1 MASTLSTPRPP
12 SSRRRTALTS
22 TVGLKITMAIS
33 GLAFIA
39 FVLGH
44 MYGNLKAFEGHDA
57 YNAYAEH
64 LRVLGEP
71 LFPRT
76 GLLWLM
82 RVGLIAALVVH
93 VTAAVVLWRRAASA
107 RTTPYVASLRRTSTF
122 ASRTM
127 RWGGLTIFVF
137 LVWHL
142 ANFSIGRVNVTG
154 GPTNDP
160 YDLLVDTFQT
170 WWMTA
175 IYLVAMATLALH
187 LWHGTW
193 SSAQTLGLTGTP
205 RRRFAARATGAALA
219 VVVAGGFSL
228 SPIFI
233 AVGVIR

>member
-1 MASTLSTPRPP
+1 MP
-12 SSRRRTALTS
+12 SSMPTAPLVSHRRYRSLTS
-22 TVGLKITMAIS
+22 TVALKIVMALS
-33 GLAFIA
+33 GAAFIV
-39 FVLGH
+39 FVLSH
-44 MYGNLKAFEGHDA
+44 MYGNLQAFEGHDA

-82 RVGLIAALVVH
+82 RLGLIAALVVH
-93 VTAAVVLWRRAASA
+93 VTAAVILWRRALRA
-107 RTTPYVASLRRTSTF
+107 RTTPYIARLQRTSTF

-127 RWGGLTIFVF
+127 RWGGLSLFVF

-160 YDLLVDTFQT
+160 YNLLIDTFQT
-170 WWMTA
+170 WWMTL
-175 IYLVAMATLALH
+175 IYLFAMAALAMH

-193 SSAQTLGLTGTP
+193 SAAQTLGLTGTA
-205 RRRFAARATGAALA
+205 RRRFIARATGAATA

-228 SPIFI
+228 SPVFI
-233 AVGVIR
+233 ALGVIR

>member
-1 MASTLSTPRPP
+1 MASILSTSRPP

-22 TVGLKITMAIS
+22 TVGLKITMAVS

-44 MYGNLKAFEGHDA
+44 MYGNLKAFQGHDA

-93 VTAAVVLWRRAASA
+93 VTVAVVLWRRAARA
-107 RTTPYVASLRRTSTF
+107 RTTQYAARLRRTSTF

-127 RWGGLTIFVF
+127 RWGGLTIFAF

-142 ANFSIGRVNVTG
+142 ANFSIGKVNVTG
-154 GPTNDP
+154 APTNDP
-160 YDLLVDTFQT
+160 YDLLLDTFQV

>member
-1 MASTLSTPRPP
+1 
-12 SSRRRTALTS
+12 
-22 TVGLKITMAIS
+22 MAIS

-93 VTAAVVLWRRAASA
+93 VTAAVVLWRRAARA
-107 RTTPYVASLRRTSTF
+107 RTTRYVTRLQRSSTF

-127 RWGGLTIFVF
+127 RWGGLTILVF

-142 ANFSIGRVNVTG
+142 ANFSIGKVNVTG

-160 YDLLVDTFQT
+160 YDLLIDTFQT

-175 IYLVAMATLALH
+175 LYLVAMATLALH

-205 RRRFAARATGAALA
+205 RRRFAARTTGAALA